1 MLELCQSGTGAAGN
15 MVYASPE
22 LKTTGHLPTSQIAIP
37 RGNPVDT
44 LVDRFVG
51 ELLDDIKHNRLKLP
65 ILPEIAFKV
74 REAVNNPDAAAATIA
89 KAVSSDASIAARL
102 LQVANSPLYRGTSAI
117 SNVQSA
123 IARLGAPLVR
133 NLVTSLILK
142 QLFQTKSPA
151 LKERMQKLWEH
162 STQVAAISHVLAR
175 KLTRLKPDEAMLAGL
190 LHDIGALP
198 ILVKAENTPELL
210 QNPAAVDDLIDK
222 LHASVGRL
230 ILESWKFP
238 AELVTVAA
246 EHENLARVSD
256 QVDYTDV
263 VTVANLHSHLGTK
276 HRHATAKFS
285 EVPAFTKLGLTPE
298 TSVTTLE
305 EAAADMKEVRSL
317 LAG

>member
-1 MLELCQSGTGAAGN
+1 VQ
-15 MVYASPE
+15 
-22 LKTTGHLPTSQIAIP
+22 
-37 RGNPVDT
+37 T

-65 ILPEIAFKV
+65 ILPEIALKV
-74 REAVNNPDAAAATIA
+74 REAVNDPNAAAATIA

-102 LQVANSPLYRGTSAI
+102 LQVANSPLYRGTNAI
-117 SNVQSA
+117 SNLQSA

-142 QLFQTKSPA
+142 QLFQTKSA
-151 LKERMQKLWEH
+151 VLKQRMQTLWEH

-190 LHDIGALP
+190 LHDIGTLP
-198 ILVKAENTPELL
+198 ILMKAENSAELT
-210 QNPAAVDDLIDK
+210 QDAATLDDLIDK
-222 LHASVGRL
+222 LHAPVGRL
-230 ILESWKFP
+230 ILETWKFP

-246 EHENLARVSD
+246 EHENLTRVSE

-263 VTVANLHSHLGTK
+263 VTVANLHSYLGTR
-276 HRHATAKFS
+276 HRHAMVKFA

-298 TSVTTLE
+298 TSVATLE
-305 EAAADMKEVRSL
+305 EAAAEMNEVKSL
-317 LAG
+317 LAA

>member
-1 MLELCQSGTGAAGN
+1 MQ
-15 MVYASPE
+15 
-22 LKTTGHLPTSQIAIP
+22 
-37 RGNPVDT
+37 T

-65 ILPEIAFKV
+65 ILPEIALKV
-74 REAVNNPDAAAATIA
+74 REAVNDPNAAAATIA

-102 LQVANSPLYRGTSAI
+102 LQVANSPLYRGTNAI
-117 SNVQSA
+117 SNLQSA

-142 QLFQTKSPA
+142 QLFQTKSA
-151 LKERMQKLWEH
+151 VLKQRMQTLWEH

-190 LHDIGALP
+190 LHDIGTLP
-198 ILVKAENTPELL
+198 ILMKAENSTELT
-210 QNPAAVDDLIDK
+210 QDAAALDDLIDK
-222 LHASVGRL
+222 LHAPVGRL
-230 ILESWKFP
+230 ILETWKFP

-246 EHENLARVSD
+246 EHENLTRVSD

-263 VTVANLHSHLGTK
+263 VTVANLHSYLGTK
-276 HRHATAKFS
+276 HRHAKVKFA

-298 TSVTTLE
+298 TSVATLE
-305 EAAADMKEVRSL
+305 EAAAEMNEVKSL
-317 LAG
+317 LAA